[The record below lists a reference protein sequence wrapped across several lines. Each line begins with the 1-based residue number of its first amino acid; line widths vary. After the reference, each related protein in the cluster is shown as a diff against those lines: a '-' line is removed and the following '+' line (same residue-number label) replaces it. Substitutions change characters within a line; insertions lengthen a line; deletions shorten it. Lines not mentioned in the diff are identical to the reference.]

1 MNNLKERNYHGGNG
15 SIKTVAI
22 ITAVAGVI
30 AGAAIVIVGTMAMN
44 NDENR
49 AKMKNILDS
58 MKSKITDSEKN
69 ISSKVESGKNQVE
82 KIFKGSKKVL
92 KKASKKLA
100 TKKNKNI

>member
-22 ITAVAGVI
+22 IAAVAGVI
-30 AGAAIVIVGTMAMN
+30 AGAAIVTLGTIAIN
-44 NDENR
+44 NKNNR
-49 AKMKNILDS
+49 SKMKSVLDS
-58 MKSKITDSEKN
+58 LKGKITDSEKN
-69 ISSKVESGKNQVE
+69 LSSKVESGKNQVE